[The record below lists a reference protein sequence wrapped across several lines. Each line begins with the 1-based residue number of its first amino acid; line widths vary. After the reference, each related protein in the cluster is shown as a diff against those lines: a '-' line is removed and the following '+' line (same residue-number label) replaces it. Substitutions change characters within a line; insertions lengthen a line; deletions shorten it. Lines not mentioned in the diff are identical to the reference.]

1 MRRYLDQIDQA
12 AEADRWAIAR
22 NFIFSE
28 PLPFYEELRMHRP
41 VLDLPEVT
49 IVANNTDCTEILRR
63 HQLFSVALYK
73 PKQGEYWMA
82 DDDTPNHWR
91 EKGLMKAILDR
102 EDLPKIRDWVA
113 EDTARRIAEAGCSFD
128 AIPAVTRAVPT
139 GLVQEWFGFDGA
151 NPEDLIRWSYWNQM
165 DAFWNQPH
173 DSIVVED
180 PQKIVDEREK
190 GNAEMREYL
199 GGLVKQKIGAIKG
212 GAKPTDPVSRTLILA
227 LSGAVNHFDITR
239 AVFNVG
245 GLLIGTVE
253 TTSHAVVNALDYLT
267 SNRDLA
273 ERARAAAAS
282 DDRAAFD
289 GYVFEALRFHPPF
302 KYFFRV
308 AEDDA
313 IVARG
318 TEFETVVPKGKTT
331 LAITHSAM
339 FDATAYKH
347 PYHFD
352 PTRDGA
358 NTFLFGQGLHE
369 CLGFAIGGVMIPEMV
384 RQALLTEGLTTGKVD
399 RAGGP
404 VPEAWEWTI
413 G

>member
-1 MRRYLDQIDQA
+1 MTQYLDQINHA
-12 AEADRWAIAR
+12 AEADRWALAR
-22 NFIFSE
+22 KFMFTES
-28 PLPFYEELRMHRP
+28 LPFYEEMRNRRA

-49 IVANNTDCTEILRR
+49 MVANYSDCAEILRR

-102 EDLPKIRDWVA
+102 EDLPQIRDWVA
-113 EDTARRIAEAGCSFD
+113 EDTARRIAEGGCSFD
-128 AIPAVTRAVPT
+128 AIPAITRAVPT
-139 GLVQEWFGFDGA
+139 ALVQEWFGFDGID
-151 NPEDLIRWSYWNQM
+151 PESLIRWSYWNQM
-165 DAFWNQPH
+165 DAFWNQPF
-173 DSIVVED
+173 DTVVVDD
-180 PQKIVDEREK
+180 PQEIVDNREQS
-190 GNAEMREYL
+190 NLEMREYL

-212 GAKPTDPVSRTLILA
+212 GAKPTDPVSRCLILA
-227 LSGAVNHFDITR
+227 LSGAVNNFDITR
-239 AVFNVG
+239 AVFNIG

-253 TTSHAVVNALDYLT
+253 TTSHAVVNALDYLS

-273 ERARAAAAS
+273 ERAKAAAAS

-308 AEDDA
+308 AEEDA
-313 IVARG
+313 IVGRG
-318 TEFETVVPKGKTT
+318 TPDETLIPKGKIA

-339 FDATAYKH
+339 FDAAAYKH

-352 PTRDGA
+352 PTRDPA
-358 NTFLFGQGLHE
+358 NTLLFGYGLHE
-369 CLGFAIGGVMIPEMV
+369 CLGFAIGAVMIPEMV

-399 RAGGP
+399 RRGGP
-404 VPEAWEWTI
+404 VPEAWEWTK